1 MREKL
6 FQWKLK
12 RIRKRGERY
21 RREYKLKKAYAKY
34 LPEKKKKKVSNIML
48 VIIVI
53 AIVGY
58 VAADFILQYKV
69 GIEISPTVTTC
80 WFVFWSTEIVA
91 LTGIKLSKVKHNY
104 DTSPYSSEDELITDD
119 ADDEEA
125 CG

>member
-58 VAADFILQYKV
+58 VAADFVLQYKA
-69 GIEISPTVTTC
+69 GIEISPTITTC

-104 DTSPYSSEDELITDD
+104 NAPSDSSGDEPEDD
-119 ADDEEA
+119 EA

>member
-6 FQWKLK
+6 FQWKLN
-12 RIRKRGERY
+12 RIQKRGERY
-21 RREYKLKKAYAKY
+21 KREHELKEAYAKY

-48 VIIVI
+48 IIIVV

-58 VAADFILQYKV
+58 VAADFILQYKA
-69 GIEISPTVTTC
+69 GIEISPTITTC

-104 DTSPYSSEDELITDD
+104 DASPYSSEDEPEDD
-119 ADDEEA
+119 EA

>member
-12 RIRKRGERY
+12 RIQKRGERY
-21 RREYKLKKAYAKY
+21 KREQELQKAYAQY
-34 LPEKKKKKVSNIML
+34 FPEKKKTKVSNIML
-48 VIIVI
+48 VIIII

-58 VAADFILQYKV
+58 VAADFILQYKA
-69 GIEISPTVTTC
+69 GIEVSPTITTC

-91 LTGIKLSKVKHNY
+91 LTGIKMSKVKHNY
-104 DTSPYSSEDELITDD
+104 DTSSYGSEDESAT
-119 ADDEEA
+119 DDEEA

>member
-6 FQWKLK
+6 FQWKLN

-21 RREYKLKKAYAKY
+21 RREHELKEVYVQY

-48 VIIVI
+48 IIIVI

-58 VAADFILQYKV
+58 VTADFILQYKS
-69 GIEISPTVTTC
+69 GIEISPTITTC

-104 DTSPYSSEDELITDD
+104 DVPSDSADSETEDD
-119 ADDEEA
+119 EA

>member
-12 RIRKRGERY
+12 RIRKRYERR
-21 RREYKLKKAYAKY
+21 RREYKLKQAYAKY

-48 VIIVI
+48 IIIVI

-58 VAADFILQYKV
+58 VTADFILQYKS
-69 GIEISPTVTTC
+69 GIEISPTITTC

-104 DTSPYSSEDELITDD
+104 DVPSDSADSETEDD
-119 ADDEEA
+119 EA

>member
-12 RIRKRGERY
+12 RIQKRGERY
-21 RREYKLKKAYAKY
+21 RREYKLKKAYEKY

-48 VIIVI
+48 VIIII

-58 VAADFILQYKV
+58 VAADFILQYKA
-69 GIEISPTVTTC
+69 GIEVSPTITTC

-91 LTGIKLSKVKHNY
+91 ITGIKLSKVKHNY
-104 DTSPYSSEDELITDD
+104 DSSPYTSEDESA